1 MEPIIIKVQFPVHF
15 KYKFFSNQIANLGP
29 ASSSIMVRSY
39 TKSWWKNSVFS
50 PASIFID

>member
-15 KYKFFSNQIANLGP
+15 KSKFFSNRIANLAP

-39 TKSWWKNSVFS
+39 TKSRWENSIFS